1 MKKGINLLVKQEQY
15 LKFENAF
22 KQLKVVLVVFCLVA
36 VVEYLG
42 LYLVV
47 HRQKQKA
54 DELQSANRSLLAF
67 LVQNKEVEA
76 NISYFSGKEKQLSSI
91 LKSDVNFYPYYQLL
105 TDSLHLHAPEA
116 KLTALTIDSTRSSTF
131 TLEFPNFQ
139 SLLTFF
145 RFAESESFLNNFN
158 SLIMS
163 NFTATPGSNQSYQ
176 LVFKSVFKQIPY
188 AN

>member
-105 TDSLHLHAPEA
+105 TDSLHLYSAEA
-116 KLTALTIDSTRSSTF
+116 KLTA
-131 TLEFPNFQ
+131 
-139 SLLTFF
+139 
-145 RFAESESFLNNFN
+145 
-158 SLIMS
+158 
-163 NFTATPGSNQSYQ
+163 
-176 LVFKSVFKQIPY
+176 
-188 AN
+188 